1 MQDNQS
7 SISKQPL
14 EGIRVLELA
23 MYHAGPGGSAIL
35 GDLGAEVIKIE
46 QPEIGEP
53 LRSIKRVGRVRME
66 LKDGISLWNE
76 AANRNKKSITIDL
89 NKKKGKE
96 IAYRL
101 VSKSDV
107 FLTSFRRKAI
117 ERLEMDYPVLSKI
130 NPKLIY
136 AWVSGF
142 GPNGPDRHVGA
153 FDYQGQA
160 RSGMMF
166 SVGEP
171 QMPPLPSQFGIIDQ
185 TTSIMASHE
194 VITALLMRER
204 FGFGQ
209 EVHVS
214 ILSTALYMHYMNV
227 FIALVGGFE
236 VPRHQRSTEHPLRN
250 YYKCADGLWL
260 MLTVVPVSEKKQ
272 WPLLCHTLGHPE
284 IEKDTRFDTND
295 KRLFNSEQLV
305 ALFDGAFATRP
316 RKEWLD
322 ILVKQDFSVAPV
334 NRLSELVDD
343 PQITENNYIVTFDH
357 PKLGKIKIP
366 GYPVH
371 FSRTYAKT
379 RNAAPEL
386 GEHTETILMELG
398 SYSEKEIAQLKD
410 EGII

>member
-1 MQDNQS
+1 MM
-7 SISKQPL
+7 KQPL

-46 QPEIGEP
+46 QPELGEP
-53 LRSIKRVGRVRME
+53 LRSLKRVGRVRME

-76 AANRNKKSITIDL
+76 AANRNKMSITIDL
-89 NKKKGKE
+89 NKEKGKE

-142 GPNGPDRHVGA
+142 GPNGPDRNVGA

-284 IEKDTRFDTND
+284 LEKDTRFDTND

-305 ALFDGAFATRP
+305 ALFDEAFATRP
-316 RKEWLD
+316 REEWLD
-322 ILVKQDFSVAPV
+322 ILVKHDFSVAPV

-343 PQITENNYIVTFDH
+343 PQITENNYIVHFDH

-379 RNAAPEL
+379 RSAAPEL